1 MHLWEEF
8 APELVTDLYELTMAA
23 SYLREGMNGEATFSL
38 FIRGYP
44 SHRAYFVSAGIEH
57 LVDLVTGMRF
67 SESSIEYIA
76 STGKFPSSFIDYL
89 RGFRFTGTMRAI
101 PEGRIFF
108 ANEPVVE
115 VTAPIIEGQ
124 LLETLVLNVVQL
136 ETLIASKAARCV
148 HAARGRSL
156 IDFSFR
162 RTQGVDAGVKAAR
175 TSYLVGFDGTSNVL
189 AGKLYG
195 IPVFGTMAHSY
206 VTSFEHELD
215 SFLAFYRTFPENTVL
230 LIDTYDTV
238 SGARKAVEVARIMA
252 ADGKVLKG
260 VRLDSGDM
268 AALSREVRRL
278 FRESG
283 LEGVSILASG
293 NLDEFKI
300 QELIEAGAEI
310 DVFAVGTRM
319 GVSSDAPY
327 LDIAYKLVEYDG
339 RPILKLSSGK
349 KTWVGR
355 KQVYRLHDAQG
366 MMKED
371 ILSLLSERQVE
382 GEPLLTVVVDEGK
395 RRNPPESLSAIRER
409 FSRDWNALPPPC
421 REIRPTEG
429 YPVKISRALEE
440 LDTRTVEDKRRE
452 IEGGR
457 QT

>member
-89 RGFRFTGTMRAI
+89 RDFRFTGTMRAI

-300 QELIEAGAEI
+300 QELIESGAEI

>member
-1 MHLWEEF
+1 
-8 APELVTDLYELTMAA
+8 
-23 SYLREGMNGEATFSL
+23 
-38 FIRGYP
+38 
-44 SHRAYFVSAGIEH
+44 
-57 LVDLVTGMRF
+57 
-67 SESSIEYIA
+67 
-76 STGKFPSSFIDYL
+76 
-89 RGFRFTGTMRAI
+89 MRAI

-115 VTAPIIEGQ
+115 VTAPITEGQ

>member
-44 SHRAYFVSAGIEH
+44 SHRAYFVAAGIEH